1 MIRHL
6 FVKHF
11 LFGHSKLGPEGQIS
25 PARGGIAAK
34 DDEPFWSV
42 GVLGE

>member
-11 LFGHSKLGPEGQIS
+11 LFGRNKLDPVGQIS
-25 PARGGIAAK
+25 PARGGIAGK
-34 DDEPFWSV
+34 DYE
-42 GVLGE
+42 L